1 LRTGPSFCGNSHS
14 WRDEEIYLYC
24 NFRAPRPRRLRD
36 GRIVRRILPHV
47 VEQDASERLDGL
59 FDEVV
64 QAASARAA
72 QGGCQRIGAAQ
83 PISMVPVGYCRHVG
97 ATDALKPTWK
107 SVPVRRVPGRLGYFL
122 YRAHIWL
129 VVDWSARVVRGK
141 TSRYALS
148 SASSALRSSTSSSLP
163 SAGSCVCCG
172 LSSVIL
178 TSFLSSAVS
187 LFPGNRTSRPYL
199 RPKPQLTARSRVSLL
214 WLMFA

>member
-72 QGGCQRIGAAQ
+72 QGIGGLDETLDEMF
-83 PISMVPVGYCRHVG
+83 I
-97 ATDALKPTWK
+97 
-107 SVPVRRVPGRLGYFL
+107 
-122 YRAHIWL
+122 
-129 VVDWSARVVRGK
+129 RVVSG
-141 TSRYALS
+141 SVQ
-148 SASSALRSSTSSSLP
+148 RSL
-163 SAGSCVCCG
+163 
-172 LSSVIL
+172 
-178 TSFLSSAVS
+178 
-187 LFPGNRTSRPYL
+187 
-199 RPKPQLTARSRVSLL
+199 
-214 WLMFA
+214 